1 MTVESH
7 LAALATSVAQ
17 IDACVGDMELL
28 RAQAVAVAA
37 ATSDEKEGERAPSV
51 LGYTAS
57 LVRLT
62 VLGSRLHRA
71 RDSLVAA
78 SDALHVS
85 VAATTPAALIE
96 KIRVLEAELAAA
108 GKAAE
113 EQRSD
118 AKVRVCT
125 STRFRAAATPRPQ
138 PVLRRLTPS
147 TRYACSRHRWACMRS
162 AARGGLCIFRGMGEG
177 ENTTFWHDIAKSCTF
192 CSFPLFRFF
201 CREKMV

>member
-78 SDALHVS
+78 SDALHRLS
-85 VAATTPAALIE
+85 AACAVLCALQAAAAAL
-96 KIRVLEAELAAA
+96 RLALLAL
-108 GKAAE
+108 
-113 EQRSD
+113 
-118 AKVRVCT
+118 
-125 STRFRAAATPRPQ
+125 P
-138 PVLRRLTPS
+138 
-147 TRYACSRHRWACMRS
+147 
-162 AARGGLCIFRGMGEG
+162 
-177 ENTTFWHDIAKSCTF
+177 
-192 CSFPLFRFF
+192 
-201 CREKMV
+201 